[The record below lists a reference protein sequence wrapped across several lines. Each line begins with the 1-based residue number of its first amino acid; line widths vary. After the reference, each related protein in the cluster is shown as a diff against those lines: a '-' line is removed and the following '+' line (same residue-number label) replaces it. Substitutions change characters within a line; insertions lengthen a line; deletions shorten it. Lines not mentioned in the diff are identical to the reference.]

1 MEENEKALQRFAA
14 INHINQLH
22 AQGFSLE
29 RCYLLAS
36 QQSWAGKYYSKRSL
50 ERWHRAYKQ
59 CGFKALE
66 PKQRQDRGRSR
77 ALDEELKEQI
87 VALRRQ
93 YPQLTVKSLI
103 AELYRRD
110 ILTPGSPPSASSIY
124 RFLREVSLDKRS
136 LHAGV
141 LSGPTKAFEHA
152 FANELWMTDA
162 MTGLSLKTDQG
173 TVIKT
178 HLIALIDDC
187 SGFITH
193 AQYYAKETTQCF
205 LDVLKQAVM
214 RRGIPEKLYTDRGKI
229 FTCKHV
235 RQVCGNLPT
244 QLLQAKPYHSWSKGK
259 IERFFLTLQK
269 SFEQPLVFDKVT
281 SLEELNSRLWKWIEK
296 RYHQSPHSALE
307 GESPAQRYRSRSQ
320 KVRLY
325 RGEPETF
332 KRLFYKQIQ
341 RRVRKDATIS
351 IEGNLWEV
359 ATHLRGAEVQV
370 RYDPFL
376 ENRQLEIYQ
385 NGKPVGSATP
395 CDKNYNAHYFK
406 SSNYER

>member
-14 INHINQLH
+14 INHVNQLH

-59 CGFKALE
+59 SGFKALV
-66 PKQRQDRGRSR
+66 PKKRDDRGRSR

-87 VALRRQ
+87 VTLRKK

-103 AELYRRD
+103 AELHRRD
-110 ILTPGSPPSASSIY
+110 ILTAGAPPSASSIY

-162 MTGLSLKTDQG
+162 MAGITLKTDQG
-173 TVIKT
+173 KVIKT

-187 SGFITH
+187 SRFITH
-193 AQYYAKETTQCF
+193 AQYYENETTQCL
-205 LDVLKQAVM
+205 LDVLKKAVM

-235 RQVCGNLPT
+235 QQVCGNLPT
-244 QLLQAKPYHSWSKGK
+244 NLLQAKPYHSWSKGK

-281 SLEELNSRLWKWIEK
+281 SLEQLNSRLWKWIEK
-296 RYHQSPHSALE
+296 HYHQSPHSALE
-307 GESPAQRYRSRSQ
+307 GQSPAERYRSRSQ

-325 RGEPETF
+325 RGEPGEF
-332 KRLFYKQIQ
+332 NRLFYKQIQ

-351 IEGNLWEV
+351 IEGSLWEV
-359 ATHLRGAEVQV
+359 ATHLRGTLVQV

-385 NGKPVGSATP
+385 NGKCVGSATP
-395 CDKNYNAHYFK
+395 CDKNYNAHSFK
-406 SSNYER
+406 SSHYER

>member
-22 AQGFSLE
+22 AQGVSLE

-59 CGFKALE
+59 GGFKALE
-66 PKQRQDRGRSR
+66 PKQREDRGRSR

-87 VALRRQ
+87 VTLRKEH
-93 YPQLTVKSLI
+93 PQLTVKSLI
-103 AELYRRD
+103 AELHRRD
-110 ILTPGSPPSASSIY
+110 ILTAGAPPSASSIY

-162 MTGLSLKTDQG
+162 MAGITLKTDQG
-173 TVIKT
+173 KVIKT

-187 SGFITH
+187 SRFITH
-193 AQYYAKETTQCF
+193 ARYYENETTQCF

-235 RQVCGNLPT
+235 QQVCGNLHAN
-244 QLLQAKPYHSWSKGK
+244 LLQAKPYHSWSKGK
-259 IERFFLTLQK
+259 IERFFLTLQT

-281 SLEELNSRLWKWIEK
+281 SLEELNSRLWKWIEQ

-307 GESPAQRYRSRSQ
+307 GQSPAERYRQRSQ

-325 RGEPETF
+325 RGEPEALG
-332 KRLFYKQIQ
+332 RLFYKQIQ

-351 IEGNLWEV
+351 IEGRLWEV

-376 ENRQLEIYQ
+376 ENRQPEIYQ
-385 NGKPVGSATP
+385 NGKPVGSATA

>member
-1 MEENEKALQRFAA
+1 M
-14 INHINQLH
+14 
-22 AQGFSLE
+22 
-29 RCYLLAS
+29 
-36 QQSWAGKYYSKRSL
+36 
-50 ERWHRAYKQ
+50 
-59 CGFKALE
+59 
-66 PKQRQDRGRSR
+66 
-77 ALDEELKEQI
+77 
-87 VALRRQ
+87 
-93 YPQLTVKSLI
+93 TVKSLI
-103 AELYRRD
+103 AELHRRD
-110 ILTPGSPPSASSIY
+110 ILTAGAPPSASSIY

-162 MTGLSLKTDQG
+162 MAGITLKTDQG
-173 TVIKT
+173 KVIKT

-187 SGFITH
+187 SRFITH
-193 AQYYAKETTQCF
+193 AQYYENETTQCL
-205 LDVLKQAVM
+205 LDVLKKAVM

-235 RQVCGNLPT
+235 QQVCGNLPT
-244 QLLQAKPYHSWSKGK
+244 NLLQAKPYHSWSKGK

-281 SLEELNSRLWKWIEK
+281 SLEQLNSRLWKWIEK
-296 RYHQSPHSALE
+296 HYHQSPHSALE
-307 GESPAQRYRSRSQ
+307 GQSPAERYRSRSQ

-325 RGEPETF
+325 RGEPGEF
-332 KRLFYKQIQ
+332 NRLFYKQIQ

-351 IEGNLWEV
+351 IEGSLWEV
-359 ATHLRGAEVQV
+359 ATHLRGTLVQV

-385 NGKPVGSATP
+385 NGKCVGSATP
-395 CDKNYNAHYFK
+395 CDKNYNAHSFK
-406 SSNYER
+406 SSHYER

>member
-14 INHINQLH
+14 INHVNQLH

-36 QQSWAGKYYSKRSL
+36 EQSWAGKYYSKRSL

-59 CGFKALE
+59 SGFKALV
-66 PKQRQDRGRSR
+66 PKKRDDRGRSR

-87 VALRRQ
+87 VTLRKK

-103 AELYRRD
+103 AELHRRD
-110 ILTPGSPPSASSIY
+110 ILTAGAPPSASSIY

-162 MTGLSLKTDQG
+162 MAGITLKTDQG
-173 TVIKT
+173 KVIKT

-187 SGFITH
+187 SRFITH
-193 AQYYAKETTQCF
+193 AQYYENETTQCL
-205 LDVLKQAVM
+205 LDVLKKAVM

-235 RQVCGNLPT
+235 QQVCGNLPT
-244 QLLQAKPYHSWSKGK
+244 NLLQAKPYHSWSKGK

-281 SLEELNSRLWKWIEK
+281 SLEQLNSRLWKWIEK
-296 RYHQSPHSALE
+296 HYHQSPHSALE
-307 GESPAQRYRSRSQ
+307 GQSPAERYRSRSQ

-325 RGEPETF
+325 RGEPGEF
-332 KRLFYKQIQ
+332 NRLFYKQIQ

-351 IEGNLWEV
+351 IEGSLWEV
-359 ATHLRGAEVQV
+359 ATHLRGTLVQV

-385 NGKPVGSATP
+385 NGKCVGSATP
-395 CDKNYNAHYFK
+395 CDKNYNAHSFK
-406 SSNYER
+406 SSHYER

>member
-1 MEENEKALQRFAA
+1 MKENEKALQRFAA
-14 INHINQLH
+14 INHIQQLH

-36 QQSWAGKYYSKRSL
+36 EQSWAGKYYSQRSL
-50 ERWHRAYKQ
+50 ERWHRAHKQ
-59 CGFKALE
+59 GGFKALV
-66 PKQRQDRGRSR
+66 PKKREDRGRSR
-77 ALDEELKEQI
+77 ALDEELKDQI

-93 YPQLTVKSLI
+93 YPQLTVKSLL
-103 AELYRRD
+103 AELYRRE
-110 ILTPGSPPSASSIY
+110 ILIPGAPPSASSIY

-162 MTGLSLKTDQG
+162 MHGITLKTDQG
-173 TVIKT
+173 KVIKT

-187 SGFITH
+187 SRFIPH
-193 AQYYAKETTQCF
+193 AQYYEKETTQCL

-235 RQVCGNLPT
+235 QQVCGNLPT
-244 QLLQAKPYHSWSKGK
+244 QLLHAKPYHSWSKGK

-269 SFEQPLVFDKVT
+269 SFEQALVFDKVT
-281 SLEELNSRLWKWIEK
+281 SLEELNSRLWKWIEQH
-296 RYHQSPHSALE
+296 YHQREHSCLS
-307 GESPAQRYRSRSQ
+307 GESPAERYRRRSE
-320 KVRLY
+320 KIRLY
-325 RGEPETF
+325 RGDPEAL
-332 KRLFYKQIQ
+332 KRLFYKEIT

-351 IEGNLWEV
+351 IEGSLWEV

-370 RYDPFL
+370 RYDPFV
-376 ENRQLEIYQ
+376 ENKQLEIYQ
-385 NGKPVGSATP
+385 NGKVAGSATP
-395 CDKNYNAHYFK
+395 CDKNYNARHFK

>member
-22 AQGFSLE
+22 AQGISLE

-59 CGFKALE
+59 GGFKALE
-66 PKQRQDRGRSR
+66 PKQREDRGRSR

-87 VALRRQ
+87 VTLRKE

-103 AELYRRD
+103 AELHRRD
-110 ILTPGSPPSASSIY
+110 ILTAGAPPSASSIY

-162 MTGLSLKTDQG
+162 MHGIRIKTDQG
-173 TVIKT
+173 KVIKT

-187 SGFITH
+187 SRFITH
-193 AQYYAKETTQCF
+193 AQYYENETTQCF
-205 LDVLKQAVM
+205 LDVFKQAVM

-235 RQVCGNLPT
+235 EQVCCNLPT

-281 SLEELNSRLWKWIEK
+281 SLEELNSRLWKWIEQ

-307 GESPAQRYRSRSQ
+307 GQSPAERYRSRSQ

-325 RGEPETF
+325 RGEPEAF
-332 KRLFYKQIQ
+332 KRLFYKQIK

-351 IEGNLWEV
+351 LEGSLWEV
-359 ATHLRGAEVQV
+359 ATHLRGTEVQV

-376 ENRQLEIYQ
+376 ENRQLEIYR

>member
-1 MEENEKALQRFAA
+1 MDENEKALQRFAA

-22 AQGFSLE
+22 AQGISLE

-36 QQSWAGKYYSKRSL
+36 EQSWAGKYYSKRSL

-59 CGFKALE
+59 GGFKALE
-66 PKQRQDRGRSR
+66 PKQREDRGRSR

-87 VALRRQ
+87 VTLRKE

-103 AELYRRD
+103 AELHRRD
-110 ILTPGSPPSASSIY
+110 ILTPGAPPSASSIY

-162 MTGLSLKTDQG
+162 MAGITLKTDQG
-173 TVIKT
+173 KVIKT

-187 SGFITH
+187 SRFITH
-193 AQYYAKETTQCF
+193 AQYYENETTQCF
-205 LDVLKQAVM
+205 LDVLKKAVM

-235 RQVCGNLPT
+235 QQVCGNLPT
-244 QLLQAKPYHSWSKGK
+244 NLLQAKPYHSWSKGK
-259 IERFFLTLQK
+259 TERFFLTLQK
-269 SFEQPLVFDKVT
+269 GFEQPLVFDKVT
-281 SLEELNSRLWKWIEK
+281 SLEQLNNRLWKWIEQH
-296 RYHQSPHSALE
+296 YHQSEHSAL
-307 GESPAQRYRSRSQ
+307 GRQSPAERYRSRSG
-320 KVRLY
+320 KVRPY
-325 RGEPETF
+325 RGEPGEF
-332 KRLFYKQIQ
+332 NRLFYKQIQ

-351 IEGNLWEV
+351 IEGSLWEV
-359 ATHLRGAEVQV
+359 ATHLRGTQVQV

-376 ENRQLEIYQ
+376 ENKQLEIYQ
-385 NGKPVGSATP
+385 NGKCAGSATA

>member
-22 AQGFSLE
+22 AQGVSLE
-29 RCYLLAS
+29 RSYLLAS

-59 CGFKALE
+59 GGFKALE
-66 PKQRQDRGRSR
+66 PKQREDRGRSR

-87 VALRRQ
+87 VTLRKEH
-93 YPQLTVKSLI
+93 PQLTVKSLI
-103 AELYRRD
+103 AELHRRD
-110 ILTPGSPPSASSIY
+110 ILTAGAPPSASSIY

-162 MTGLSLKTDQG
+162 MHGITLKTDQAK
-173 TVIKT
+173 VIKT
-178 HLIALIDDC
+178 RLIALIDDC
-187 SGFITH
+187 SRFITH
-193 AQYYAKETTQCF
+193 AQYYENETTQCF

-244 QLLQAKPYHSWSKGK
+244 HLLQAKPYHSWSKGK
-259 IERFFLTLQK
+259 IERFFLSLQT

-281 SLEELNSRLWKWIEK
+281 SLEELNSRLWKWIEQH
-296 RYHQSPHSALE
+296 YHQSPHSALE

-325 RGEPETF
+325 QGAAEAF
-332 KRLFYKQIQ
+332 DRLFYKEIQ

-351 IEGNLWEV
+351 IEGSLWEV
-359 ATHLRGAEVQV
+359 ATHLRGTQVQV

-376 ENRQLEIYQ
+376 ENKQLEIYQ
-385 NGKPVGSATP
+385 NGKPVGSATA